1 MQDEGYKRCSKC
13 GETKPYSAFYRRK
26 EGTLGLTSQCRA
38 CKCASD
44 KRTPEERNARATAY
58 YWANKP
64 KRQQYVKANRH
75 LFRAQSRRRRADPE
89 ARARINAAA
98 REKRRGNAE
107 YLAKARMY
115 VARRE
120 ALKREAFVEDI
131 DPLVVLE
138 RHDGICGICGDDVD
152 PLRFDV
158 DHIVPLARG
167 GEHSYRNTQP
177 AHPSCNYRKG
187 AKAP

>member
-1 MQDEGYKRCSKC
+1 MQGEGYKGKQREPCKRCG
-13 GETKPYSAFYRRK
+13 GEKPPGERRRLCDACKVIADGERREKDRQRARRAEWLRERRAVDRDFVAESDRRAREWRKANAERHAEGSARRRK
-26 EGTLGLTSQCRA
+26 QWRA
-38 CKCASD
+38 AN
-44 KRTPEERNARATAY
+44 PE
-58 YWANKP
+58 
-64 KRQQYVKANRH
+64 
-75 LFRAQSRRRRADPE
+75 
-89 ARARINAAA
+89 RARELWQRYQA
-98 REKRRGNAE
+98 RK
-107 YLAKARMY
+107 LA
-115 VARRE
+115 
-120 ALKREAFVEDI
+120 AFVEDVN
-131 DPLVVLE
+131 PLVVLE